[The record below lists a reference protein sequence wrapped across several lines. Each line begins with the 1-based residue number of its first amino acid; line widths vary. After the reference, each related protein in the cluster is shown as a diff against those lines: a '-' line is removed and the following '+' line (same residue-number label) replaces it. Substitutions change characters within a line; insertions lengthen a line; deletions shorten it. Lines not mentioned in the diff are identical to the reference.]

1 MLFLLCFNYAHHKKH
16 NVTVLNL
23 NRNSLQKCNYS
34 CPQITALFLRHKT
47 DHIPDAKGKDNPALP
62 VCSIKEKSLGEKS
75 ALIHP
80 CLWVRILKVTALLQP
95 FLSARIGHSQFFPL
109 FIVSRTYEEEVT
121 V

>member
-1 MLFLLCFNYAHHKKH
+1 MLFLLCFNNAHHKKH

-34 CPQITALFLRHKT
+34 CPQITALLLRHKT
-47 DHIPDAKGKDNPALP
+47 DHIPDVKGKDNPALP

-80 CLWVRILKVTALLQP
+80 CLWVRILKVTALLQLFSQCSDWP
-95 FLSARIGHSQFFPL
+95 FPTLPSIYSFEDL
-109 FIVSRTYEEEVT
+109 
-121 V
+121 